1 MIEKSIWVRD
11 VLSFLDTRGLCGV
24 QYICKSLALNA
35 DSDWKLIVMC
45 RWPSLGPNIDLLASC
60 MGNCKELYFRRAHAF
75 AGIGTVARPLTR
87 RPVLPTDLMFGLAI
101 SHGGIVAVE
110 TTFSIQQNLENRHW
124 ENLVDDFIILSIP
137 SVTLMRRSG
146 WCECHG
152 FRCSVIVQ
160 DVASGSVAPVLSLGE
175 PMANEIREYIDACA
189 QQSMGVTPE
198 HTVVGFT
205 RLAARMIDLHFTEPW
220 RLQTCVDLCVVLVLD
235 DPLETL
241 ELASVT
247 ASRVILKFSKTSNTN
262 QNGRVEYNGGTPSV
276 RELLGAFARL
286 RQYVLDY
293 S

>member
-1 MIEKSIWVRD
+1 MEQCVTSQCVVSQCVVSD
-11 VLSFLDTRGLCGV
+11 NTQHTRHKTHTGV
-24 QYICKSLALNA
+24 
-35 DSDWKLIVMC
+35 
-45 RWPSLGPNIDLLASC
+45 P
-60 MGNCKELYFRRAHAF
+60 
-75 AGIGTVARPLTR
+75 VARPLTR
-87 RPVLPTDLMFGLAI
+87 RPVLPIDLMFGLAI

-124 ENLVDDFIILSIP
+124 EMHPIILSIP

-175 PMANEIREYIDACA
+175 PMANEIREYIDADA
-189 QQSMGVTPE
+189 QRSMGVTPE
-198 HTVVGFT
+198 HTVVEFT
-205 RLAARMIDLHFTEPW
+205 QRDARMIDLHLAVPW
-220 RLQTCVDLCVVLVLD
+220 MLQTYVDLCVVLVLD

-247 ASRVILKFSKTSNTN
+247 ASRVILKFSKKSNTI
-262 QNGRVEYNGGTPSV
+262 QNGRAEYNGGTPSV
-276 RELLGAFARL
+276 RELLGAFARM
-286 RQYVLDY
+286 RQYVVDY